1 MAPIGYGKAPAHI
14 VYVEDEADL
23 LYIMSKRLEWEG
35 FEVEGVTNKAE
46 ALAAIERRKPDL
58 LLLDLML
65 PDGSGLEV
73 LSSVRSRLM
82 TQDLPVIVFTGLGS
96 SDAIIDGFTS
106 GANAYITKPV
116 AAEKLLQAIQMLLAE
131 PHETVPPDLPAAA
144 G

>member
-1 MAPIGYGKAPAHI
+1 MVPIGRSGTAPHI

-35 FEVEGVTNKAE
+35 FEVEGATNKAE
-46 ALAAIERRKPDL
+46 ALAALRRRKPDV

-73 LSSVRSRLM
+73 LSSVRSQLA
-82 TQDLPVIVFTGLGS
+82 TQDLPVIVFTGLGHTE
-96 SDAIIDGFTS
+96 AVMEGFCS

-116 AAEKLLQAIQMLLAE
+116 QAEKLLQAIQVVLSE
-131 PHETVPPDLPAAA
+131 PHEKVGITPDS
-144 G
+144 